1 MATTSCLI
9 QLLDE
14 SARRFPDRVAVSV
27 PEGPSLTYRDL
38 SDVSDRLRD
47 RLVRLGV
54 GHGDRVGF
62 RLHKSLDSVVVLFA
76 VMKAGATYVP
86 VDAESPAARGAFI
99 LNDCQVKV
107 VVTEREL
114 APDLIE
120 AMSGL
125 GASPQANGWS
135 DDTPVPPEVFGPLWP
150 EGRVPKWAKK
160 GK

>member
-1 MATTSCLI
+1 MTTTSCLI

-47 RLVRLGV
+47 RLVHLGV

-62 RLHKSLDSVVVLFA
+62 RLHKSLDSVVALFA
-76 VMKAGATYVP
+76 IMKAGAAYVP

-99 LNDCQVKV
+99 LNDCQV
-107 VVTEREL
+107 TICQR
-114 APDLIE
+114 
-120 AMSGL
+120 
-125 GASPQANGWS
+125 
-135 DDTPVPPEVFGPLWP
+135 PPFFT
-150 EGRVPKWAKK
+150 
-160 GK
+160 